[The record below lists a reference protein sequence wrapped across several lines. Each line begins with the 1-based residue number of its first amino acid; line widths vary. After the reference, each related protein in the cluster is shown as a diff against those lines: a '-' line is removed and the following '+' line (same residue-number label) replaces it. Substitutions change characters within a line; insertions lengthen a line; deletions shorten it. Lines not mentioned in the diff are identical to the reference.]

1 MHLHTPDPSQEG
13 NAVVQKTKN
22 MKKYI
27 IIVMLLG
34 SIITKAQ
41 TTDKPSMLEY
51 LSNVVLFNPTFI
63 HIHETEGKMT
73 HDIMVS
79 GRWKFEIE
87 FKNRKQEA
95 IFTVFDDQNKLL
107 FEIKEDAEK
116 PATIIDLSN
125 YGPGIYTIQRK
136 AKNKVF
142 VFEVERMM

>member
-1 MHLHTPDPSQEG
+1 
-13 NAVVQKTKN
+13 

-27 IIVMLLG
+27 LAIIILS

-63 HIHETEGKMT
+63 HVHETEGKMT

-79 GRWKFEIE
+79 GRWKYEIE

-95 IFTVFDDQNKLL
+95 IFSVFDEQNNLL
-107 FEIKEDAEK
+107 LEMKEDTEK

-136 AKNKVF
+136 AKDKVF

>member
-1 MHLHTPDPSQEG
+1 MTFRTMGTLLTVARNDIL
-13 NAVVQKTKN
+13 KIIK

-27 IIVMLLG
+27 LVLLLLG

-79 GRWKFEIE
+79 GRWKYEIE
-87 FKNRKQEA
+87 FKNRKNEA
-95 IFTVFDDQNKLL
+95 VFNVFDDENNLL
-107 FEIKEDAEK
+107 LEIKEDAEK
-116 PATIIDLSN
+116 PSTIIDLSN

-136 AKNKVF
+136 VNNK

>member
-1 MHLHTPDPSQEG
+1 
-13 NAVVQKTKN
+13 

-27 IIVMLLG
+27 IALLLLV
-34 SIITKAQ
+34 STITKAQ

-79 GRWKFEIE
+79 GRWKYEIE

-95 IFTVFDDQNKLL
+95 VFMVFDDKNNLL

-125 YGPGIYTIQRK
+125 YGPGLYTIQRK
-136 AKNKVF
+136 ANNKIF
-142 VFEVERMM
+142 IFEVERLM

>member
-1 MHLHTPDPSQEG
+1 
-13 NAVVQKTKN
+13 

-27 IIVMLLG
+27 LAIFILS

-79 GRWKFEIE
+79 GRWKYEIE

-95 IFTVFDDQNKLL
+95 VFYVFDDQNKLL
-107 FEIKEDAEK
+107 FEIKEETDKA
-116 PATIIDLSN
+116 ATIIDLSN

-136 AKNKVF
+136 AKDKIF
-142 VFEVERMM
+142 VFEVERLM

>member
-1 MHLHTPDPSQEG
+1 
-13 NAVVQKTKN
+13 

-27 IIVMLLG
+27 LALLLLG
-34 SIITKAQ
+34 SIVAKAQ

-79 GRWKFEIE
+79 GRWKYEVE
-87 FKNRKQEA
+87 FKNRKQDA
-95 IFTVFDDQNKLL
+95 VFSVFDDQNNLL
-107 FEIKEDAEK
+107 FEVKEASDK

-136 AKNKVF
+136 ANNKVF
-142 VFEVERMM
+142 MFEVERMM

>member
-1 MHLHTPDPSQEG
+1 MIAGRARNDVLI
-13 NAVVQKTKN
+13 KMK

-27 IIVMLLG
+27 LALLLL
-34 SIITKAQ
+34 SSITKAQ
-41 TTDKPSMLEY
+41 GTDKPSMLEY

-79 GRWKFEIE
+79 GRWKYEIE

-95 IFTVFDDQNKLL
+95 VFMVFDDQNKLL

-136 AKNKVF
+136 ANNKVF
-142 VFEVERMM
+142 VFEVERLM

>member
-1 MHLHTPDPSQEG
+1 MIAGRARNDVLI
-13 NAVVQKTKN
+13 KMK

-27 IIVMLLG
+27 LALLLL
-34 SIITKAQ
+34 SSSITKAQ
-41 TTDKPSMLEY
+41 GTDKPSMLEY

-79 GRWKFEIE
+79 GRWKYEIE

-95 IFTVFDDQNKLL
+95 VFMVFDDQNKLL

-125 YGPGIYTIQRK
+125 YGPGIYTIQCK
-136 AKNKVF
+136 ANNKVF
-142 VFEVERMM
+142 VFEVERLM

>member
-1 MHLHTPDPSQEG
+1 
-13 NAVVQKTKN
+13 

-27 IIVMLLG
+27 LALLLLG
-34 SIITKAQ
+34 SMVLKAQ
-41 TTDKPSMLEY
+41 TTDKPSMVEY

-79 GRWKFEIE
+79 GRWKYEIE

-95 IFTVFDDQNKLL
+95 VFSVFDDQNNLL
-107 FEIKEDAEK
+107 FEVKEDAEK
-116 PATIIDLSN
+116 PATIIDLSS

-142 VFEVERMM
+142 VFEVERLM

>member
-1 MHLHTPDPSQEG
+1 
-13 NAVVQKTKN
+13 

-27 IIVMLLG
+27 IALLLLV
-34 SIITKAQ
+34 STITKAQ

-79 GRWKFEIE
+79 GRSKYEVE
-87 FKNRKQEA
+87 FKNRNQEA
-95 IFTVFDDQNKLL
+95 VFMVFDDQNKLL
-107 FEIKEDAEK
+107 FEVKEHGEK

-136 AKNKVF
+136 ANDKVF
-142 VFEVERMM
+142 VFVAPARCIGPVDVLTKRKLEAMY

>member
-1 MHLHTPDPSQEG
+1 
-13 NAVVQKTKN
+13 

-27 IIVMLLG
+27 LAIFILS

-51 LSNVVLFNPTFI
+51 LSNLVLFNPTFI
-63 HIHETEGKMT
+63 HMHETEGKMT
-73 HDIMVS
+73 HDIIVS
-79 GRWKFEIE
+79 GRWKYEIE

-95 IFTVFDDQNKLL
+95 VFSVFDDQNNLL
-107 FEIKEDAEK
+107 LEMKEDAEK